1 MYILKLNKLSS
12 HTFYGYKVNTLAAL
26 YHSPYILT
34 RVVLSEINLLWHT
47 FARMISAKNGLRFI
61 F

>member
-34 RVVLSEINLLWHT
+34 RVVLSEINLPWYTL
-47 FARMISAKNGLRFI
+47 ALMNSDRIGLRFI